1 MTDVEMLKKAIEK
14 AGLTKAEAATI
25 MGITRNTLYR
35 WLTGKNIRYKLSEQ
49 FAVFQAK
56 KLMKAVDAGLLPLPP
71 GRVNKITEVS
81 EILKG
86 L

>member
-1 MTDVEMLKKAIEK
+1 MNDVETLKKAIEK
-14 AGLTKAEAATI
+14 AGLTKAEAAAV

-56 KLMKAVDAGLLPLPP
+56 KLMKAVAAGLLPLPP
-71 GRVNKITEVS
+71 GRADKISEVN